1 MATIKLFSGNSLRAV
16 MGELAPAFEKATGH
30 QIEASY
36 DPAKMMME
44 RLARGEAPDLILLN
58 RSAIADLVKAG
69 HVVPDSVRPVL
80 SCGVGV
86 AVGKGAPKPDIG
98 TLDAFKRT
106 LLAAKSVAWTSHG
119 TSGIYFSG
127 LIERLGMAEP
137 LKAKA
142 VLQPGGLVGEL
153 VVAGK
158 AELAI
163 QQIPELMA
171 VAGVDFVGPLPR
183 EIQNVTNQSIGL
195 FASSKEPAAA
205 RMLVDFMTSPEA
217 KQMFQARGF
226 ETA

>member
-16 MGELAPAFEKATGH
+16 MGELAPAFKKATGH
-30 QIEASY
+30 QVEASY

-44 RLARGEAPDLILLN
+44 RIARGEAPDLILLN
-58 RSAIADLVKAG
+58 RSAIADLVKSG
-69 HVVPDSVRPVL
+69 DLVPDSVRPVL
-80 SCGVGV
+80 RCGVGV
-86 AVGKGAPKPDIG
+86 AVRKGAPKPDIG
-98 TLDAFKRT
+98 TVDAFKKT
-106 LLAAKSVAWTSHG
+106 VLAAKSVAWTSHG

-127 LIERLGMAEP
+127 LIEQLGIAEP

-171 VAGVDFVGPLPR
+171 VSGVDYVGPLPK
-183 EIQNVTNQSIGL
+183 EIQKITEQSIGL

-217 KQMFQARGF
+217 KRMFQAKGF
-226 ETA
+226 EAA